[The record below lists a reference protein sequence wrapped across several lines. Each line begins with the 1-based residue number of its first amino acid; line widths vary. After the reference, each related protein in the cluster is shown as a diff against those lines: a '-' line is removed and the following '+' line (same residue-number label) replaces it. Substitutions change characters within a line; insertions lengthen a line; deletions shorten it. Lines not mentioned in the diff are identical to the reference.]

1 MMKPT
6 KLLSLPLALSLAL
19 AATSCGGNDS
29 RPLSE
34 LGKISTADTLSFLY
48 GQMYADNYWRMNV
61 NDSAALSTG
70 GRDSYLRGIE
80 KGLALGADDDAYADG
95 VITGLQFALGIAE
108 MQKELGVELSK
119 DYIIRGMKNGLK
131 SDSAVDIAV
140 TQTIMNRILQR
151 LGEKRD
157 KENAKEAVKGL
168 KGVASRM
175 KLTPFAS
182 GVYGRIEKAG
192 NGDSFKEGDRVHAG
206 IRITSADGKEL
217 SLPPFPDEITIG
229 SDPFA
234 DTPVEACLYKLR
246 PGSQAVLATSADDLF
261 GQETQ
266 RLNIQPSAT
275 ILIHLSF
282 GGLIE

>member
-1 MMKPT
+1 MKLA
-6 KLLSLPLALSLAL
+6 KCFPLALVLAL

-34 LGKISTADTLSFLY
+34 LGKISTADTLSYLY

-61 NDSAALSTG
+61 NDSAALSAG

-108 MQKELGVELSK
+108 MQRELGVELSK
-119 DYIIRGMKNGLK
+119 DYIIRGMRNGLK
-131 SDSAVDIAV
+131 SDSATDIAV
-140 TQTIMNRILQR
+140 TQTMMNRILQL

-157 KENAKEAVKGL
+157 KENAKAAVKGL

-182 GVYGRIEKAG
+182 GVYGRIEKPG
-192 NGDSFKEGDRVHAG
+192 SGETFKDGDLVHAE
-206 IRITSADGKEL
+206 IRITSSEGKQL
-217 SLPPFPDEITIG
+217 SLPPFPAEIAIG

-234 DTPVEACLYKLR
+234 ETPIEACLYKLR
-246 PGSQAVLATSADDLF
+246 PGSKAVLTTSAGDLF
-261 GQETQ
+261 GPETS
-266 RLNIQPSAT
+266 RLNIEPSAT

-282 GGLIE
+282 GGLIK

>member
-1 MMKPT
+1 MKLA
-6 KLLSLPLALSLAL
+6 KCFPLALVLAL

-34 LGKISTADTLSFLY
+34 LGKISTADTLSYLY

-61 NDSAALSTG
+61 NDSAALSAG

-108 MQKELGVELSK
+108 MQRELGVELSK
-119 DYIIRGMKNGLK
+119 DYIIRGMRNGLK
-131 SDSAVDIAV
+131 SDSATDIAV
-140 TQTIMNRILQR
+140 TQTMMNRILQL

-157 KENAKEAVKGL
+157 KENAKAAVKGL

-182 GVYGRIEKAG
+182 GVYGRIEKPG
-192 NGDSFKEGDRVHAG
+192 SGETFKDGDLVHAE
-206 IRITSADGKEL
+206 IRITSSEGKQL
-217 SLPPFPDEITIG
+217 SLPPFPAEIAIG

-234 DTPVEACLYKLR
+234 ETPIEACLYKLR
-246 PGSQAVLATSADDLF
+246 PGSKAVLATSAGDLF
-261 GQETQ
+261 GPETS
-266 RLNIQPSAT
+266 RLNIEPSAT

-282 GGLIE
+282 GGLIK

>member
-1 MMKPT
+1 MKLA
-6 KLLSLPLALSLAL
+6 KCFPLALVLAL

-34 LGKISTADTLSFLY
+34 LGKISTADTLSYLY

-61 NDSAALSTG
+61 NDSAALSAG

-108 MQKELGVELSK
+108 MQRELGVELSK
-119 DYIIRGMKNGLK
+119 DYIIRGMRNGLK
-131 SDSAVDIAV
+131 SDSATDIAV
-140 TQTIMNRILQR
+140 TQTMMNRILQL

-157 KENAKEAVKGL
+157 KENAKAAVKGL

-182 GVYGRIEKAG
+182 GVYGRIEKPG
-192 NGDSFKEGDRVHAG
+192 SGETFKDGDLVHAE
-206 IRITSADGKEL
+206 IRITSSEGKQL
-217 SLPPFPDEITIG
+217 SLPPFPAEIAIG

-234 DTPVEACLYKLR
+234 ETPIEAYLYKLR
-246 PGSQAVLATSADDLF
+246 PGSKAVLATSAGDLF
-261 GQETQ
+261 GPETS
-266 RLNIQPSAT
+266 RLNIEPSAT

-282 GGLIE
+282 GGLIK